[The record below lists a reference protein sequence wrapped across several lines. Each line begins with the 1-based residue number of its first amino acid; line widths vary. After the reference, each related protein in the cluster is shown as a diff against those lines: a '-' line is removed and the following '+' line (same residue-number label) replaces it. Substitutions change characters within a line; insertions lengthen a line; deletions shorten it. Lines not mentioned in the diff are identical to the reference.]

1 MRSSC
6 LARVCVW
13 YLTPYHM
20 SFSCLATLNAY
31 GAVPAGP
38 GTPERAVETQDV
50 ASLRPAPASWVGG
63 CLNLPGH
70 ASAAGDLCWWLPS
83 RFWVGGVFYNARYY
97 DPGIGRFVSAD
108 SIVPGAGSLTLSPHD
123 VIARGAWGQGGGGP
137 GNPQALNRYSYGLNN
152 PVRNTDPT
160 GHCPVYAV
168 VGAIAGAG
176 IAYGVQV
183 YANTQRGMDLGQAMT
198 TDINYAAIGT
208 GAVAGAVIGGTL
220 GIAAGASGI
229 AGYTVGSAIQ
239 LGAVGAASNM
249 AGNALSQYATTGTI
263 NTTDLAVAGITGFAA
278 GAAAPIVASTGI
290 GSMAAGYVGS
300 IGLGATAMLPNMLRP
315 NPSRAPK

>member
-1 MRSSC
+1 
-6 LARVCVW
+6 
-13 YLTPYHM
+13 
-20 SFSCLATLNAY
+20 
-31 GAVPAGP
+31 
-38 GTPERAVETQDV
+38 
-50 ASLRPAPASWVGG
+50 
-63 CLNLPGH
+63 
-70 ASAAGDLCWWLPS
+70 
-83 RFWVGGVFYNARYY
+83 
-97 DPGIGRFVSAD
+97 
-108 SIVPGAGSLTLSPHD
+108 
-123 VIARGAWGQGGGGP
+123 
-137 GNPQALNRYSYGLNN
+137 
-152 PVRNTDPT
+152 
-160 GHCPVYAV
+160 
-168 VGAIAGAG
+168 
-176 IAYGVQV
+176 
-183 YANTQRGMDLGQAMT
+183 MDLGQAMT

-300 IGLGATAMLPNMLRP
+300 IGLGATANVAQYAATQSIKGAEITGDGIKANAFGGVLGGVVGGPTSFVKGLSYLNASKEASNLIRQ
-315 NPSRAPK
+315 NVTRANLTRGLLAGTHSNYNFEPFIGAK